1 MSGAL
6 RRWLLAPQPPRQKP
20 EEMAYGPA
28 DRPPLGVMLGMGL
41 QHAALAMV
49 FALYAAIAGAAMGY
63 DPAQITAYVSATIFV
78 MGCATLIQ
86 ALPWRFGAGLP
97 LVTIPSAGRL
107 TIQVALMA
115 QYGLG
120 AMMGATL
127 VAGLLTLGFARL
139 IPRLRPVFPPE
150 VIGVALVMMGLSLI
164 TGGVSR
170 SLGMLAPGQMPALP
184 ELAAASAT
192 LAAMVA
198 LAIWGSPAWRR
209 VAMLGGIL
217 AGTAVAAAA
226 GAQTG
231 IAPPQTAPLALPLL
245 GLALPWPEFHL
256 VPILVVCISQLV
268 TMMDQMGGTLSMDR
282 LTDAGW
288 RRADLRLARR
298 SLAGLGLST
307 LISGATG
314 TPAGA
319 TSTAH
324 IGLVHA
330 SGVAAWRV
338 GAAAGLVLMLAS
350 LVPPLAALLVMV
362 PSAVVGGILVYAAAY
377 MISTGIEM
385 IMSRLMTSRRSFT
398 VGLAIVMGAAVMLM
412 PELGRGMPNW
422 LQGIARSG
430 LIVGAL
436 TAILLNALFRIG
448 LRRVEEAVLDPV
460 REGAAAAE
468 LIERC
473 GREWALRPDTV
484 ARAGHATG
492 EALEALREAGIA
504 GPVRLAASFDE
515 FNLTVALHHAGP
527 PLQLEAAAA
536 PEADL
541 LRQDDAAL
549 DAAMR
554 RVSAALIRR
563 LADRVRSARQGAGAS
578 VTLNFMH

>member
-1 MSGAL
+1 MKPGPWLA
-6 RRWLLAPQPPRQKP
+6 LLAPPLPPRRTP
-20 EEMAYGPA
+20 EDMAYGLV
-28 DRPPLGVMLGMGL
+28 DRPPAGVLLGMGL

-49 FALYAAIAGAAMGY
+49 FALYAAIAAAAMGY
-63 DPAQITAYVSATIFV
+63 APAQITAYVSATIFV
-78 MGCATLIQ
+78 MGCATLLQ
-86 ALPWRFGAGLP
+86 ALPWRFGTGMP
-97 LVTIPSAGRL
+97 LVTIPGAGRL
-107 TIQVALMA
+107 SIQVALAA

-120 AMMGATL
+120 AVMGATL
-127 VAGLLTLGFARL
+127 VAGLLTLAFARL
-139 IPRLRPVFPPE
+139 VPRLRPVFPPE
-150 VIGVALVMMGLSLI
+150 VIGVVLVMMGLSLVA
-164 TGGVSR
+164 GGVSR
-170 SLGMLAPGQMPALP
+170 SVGMAGPSHAPALP
-184 ELAAASAT
+184 EMAAASAT

-217 AGTAVAAAA
+217 AGTAIAWASGA
-226 GAQTG
+226 GGGAS
-231 IAPPQTAPLALPLL
+231 PPQTALVALPLL
-245 GLALPWPEFHL
+245 GLALPRPEFL
-256 VPILVVCISQLV
+256 PVPILVMAISQFIMV
-268 TMMDQMGGTLSMDR
+268 MDQMGGTLSMDR

-298 SLAGLGLST
+298 SISGLGLAT
-307 LISGATG
+307 LLFGATG
-314 TPAGA
+314 TVSGG

-338 GAAAGLVLMLAS
+338 GVAAGLALMLAS
-350 LVPPLAALLVMV
+350 LFPPLAALLVMI
-362 PSAVVGGILVYAAAY
+362 PTPVVGGILVYAAAY

-398 VGLAIVMGAAVMLM
+398 VGLAIVMGTAVMLL
-412 PELGRGMPNW
+412 PELGRGVPDW

-448 LRRVEEAVLDPV
+448 LRRVRQALLDPA

-468 LIERC
+468 LLEQC
-473 GREWALRPDTV
+473 GREWGLRADTV

-504 GPVRLAASFDE
+504 GPIRLSASFDE
-515 FNLTVALHHAGP
+515 FSLTVGLQHEGL
-527 PLQLEAAAA
+527 PLRLEVAA

-541 LRQDDAAL
+541 LLREEAEL
-549 DAAMR
+549 DEAMR

-563 LADRVRSARQGAGAS
+563 LADTVRSARQGGGAGL
-578 VTLNFMH
+578 TLTFLH